1 MLFGMDR
8 VAVGAVRFAAAST
21 MGAVD
26 AVGTLAGGSLGAVQA
41 VAGLAAASPTR
52 ARRRVWSADGRAHVE
67 VKGLTGSGDRHHA
80 LRAHLT
86 GALRELKGVRW
97 AEINAVTQHI
107 LIDFDEQELD
117 VEAIIEVIEAAEEAH
132 DTDEETF
139 SRTKPEHPSADAP
152 VNMAVIALAADAVGL
167 SVAVAGRVMRL
178 PAVPQA
184 LRVPLL
190 IVETT
195 PRIRHLVEDRIGRTH
210 TEAVFAVSNSTLN
223 ALAQGP
229 EPILIDS
236 THHALRFAEA
246 RARQAVWRRRER
258 ELVGDGSGLPSE
270 VPRRSVRPVPLP
282 QGPVEKLGDRAALA
296 SLLGAGGVLA
306 ATRDP
311 GRAGDLMLAT
321 MPKAARL
328 GREAFASM
336 LDWELSRHGVV
347 PMDVSSLRRL
357 DRISLVAIDS
367 STLCT
372 DRPRILSVVATD
384 PATTDREIWAATEQ
398 ALVASSSASRFVGS
412 GPWTVGEWSFE
423 KPQDALDGSIGG
435 PVALTLDVLD
445 PEGARRGRV
454 RIGVETDPLADA
466 LLAAARDAAS
476 HVVLTEHDSVTDL
489 LPWADEVVAPGAP
502 LLDYIR
508 LMQLG
513 GSGVLAISGLDD
525 DALHA
530 ADVGV
535 AVVAEGRP
543 VCWSAELLCGPGLS
557 QPWRV
562 LRSVGAARQVSER
575 SARLALGGS
584 ALGAL
589 LAVTGRRRTARPMTL
604 SPVHSAMAAAIFGGT
619 LSALRVAR
627 QSPPEPSIRG
637 NWHDLTARE
646 AFERVERARREQ
658 PARVAPRGRFG
669 AVADAGRETARMF
682 GTVPLASQTAQLV
695 GAVAEELRDPL
706 TPVLAL
712 GAAASAIVG
721 SGVDALLVTGVMAG
735 NAVISG
741 AQRMR
746 AEQALR
752 RLLMGEQI
760 LAHRVQWQPAD
771 SGSGAGPGSGAGS
784 GSPAGWLAGLDDAST
799 LDVSATA
806 LRVGDVITLAATDVV
821 PADVRLLTALDLEV
835 DESSLNGESLPVAK
849 LPAATPGADLDERSC
864 MLYEGCT
871 ILAGSCYALVVAVG
885 RDTEAGRAAAVA
897 GSAPPPAGMQARLAE
912 LTRIALPAA
921 GVGGI
926 AVTGLSALRGV
937 PLPRAVASGV
947 AVAVAAVPE
956 GLPLVATVA
965 QLAAARRLSQRGV
978 LVRSSRTL
986 EALGRVDTVCF
997 DKTGTLTQGKLSVT
1011 RLADLDGDLPL
1022 DSEEGSRLLRFA
1034 ARACPAVQEG
1044 AARRLAHAT
1053 DGAVVEA
1060 AHRYLGRDEK
1070 WNLISELPFETTRG
1084 YAASIGTNSTRLT
1097 LALKGAPETVLEA
1110 CTQVRSRDGSVNAL
1124 SAARRREAVAATIR
1138 LTREGLRVLA
1148 IAESHPVVANI
1159 EDIAELDV
1167 ATLVTDLTLI
1177 GFIAIADTPRPTS
1190 ARAVADLT
1198 AAGVRVT
1205 MITGDHP
1212 NTAVAIAEQLG
1223 IPEARLVLTGAE
1235 FDRLSKRERTER
1247 VTGTTVFARVSPE
1260 QKVRVVQALREA
1272 GRIVAMTGD
1281 GANDAAAIRLADV
1294 GIAIAGHGSAAARS
1308 AADLVLAEPDPA
1320 RVTDALR
1327 EGRTLWGNVRDAASI
1342 LVGGN
1347 AGEVAFTVL
1356 GTAISGRAPLGTRQL
1371 LLVNMLTDMLP
1382 ALAVALAPARPNS
1395 GEDPLASGPVSN
1407 LWDSE
1412 FKRTLAV
1419 RGGATALG
1427 AGLAW
1432 GIGRVSGRPRRAET
1446 MGLGALV
1453 GTQLGQTLLAAR
1465 HSPLVIATAAVS
1477 AVALVAVVET
1487 PGVSQF
1493 FGCTPLGP
1501 MAWGTVLASAAT
1513 ATAAGV
1519 VAPRVLERVGWKA

>member
-1 MLFGMDR
+1 MLFGIGR
-8 VAVGAVRFAAAST
+8 VAVGAARMAAAST
-21 MGAVD
+21 LGAVD
-26 AVGTLAGGSLGAVQA
+26 AVGTLATQTLGV
-41 VAGLAAASPTR
+41 VEAGPR
-52 ARRRVWSADGRAHVE
+52 RVRRRVWSDEGRAHVE
-67 VKGLTGSGDRHHA
+67 VRGLTGSGDRHHR
-80 LRAHLT
+80 LREHLT
-86 GALRELKGVRW
+86 GTLRELKGVRW
-97 AEINAVTQHI
+97 AEINAVTQQI
-107 LIDFDEQELD
+107 LIDFDEEELD
-117 VEAIIEVIEAAEEAH
+117 VAAIVELIEAAEEAH
-132 DTDEETF
+132 GTDEETF

-152 VNMAVIALAADAVGL
+152 VNLAIIALAADAVGL
-167 SVAVAGRVMRL
+167 SVAVAGRVLRI
-178 PAVPQA
+178 PAVPPT

-190 IVETT
+190 VAETT
-195 PRIRHLVEDRIGRTH
+195 PRVRHLVEERIGRTH
-210 TEAVFAVSNSTLN
+210 TEALFAVGNSTLN
-223 ALAQGP
+223 ALTQGP

-246 RARQAVWRRRER
+246 QARQAVWRRRER
-258 ELVGDGSGLPSE
+258 ELVGDGSGLPTE
-270 VPRRSVRPVPLP
+270 VPHRAERPAPFP

-311 GRAGDLMLAT
+311 ARAGDLMLAT
-321 MPKAARL
+321 MPKAARI
-328 GREAFASM
+328 GREAFAAM

-347 PMDVSSLRRL
+347 PMDISSLRRL
-357 DRISLVAIDS
+357 DRITLVAVDS
-367 STLCT
+367 SALCT
-372 DRPRILSVVATD
+372 SEPRILSAVATD
-384 PATTDREIWAATEQ
+384 AAATDREIWAAADQ
-398 ALVASSSASRFVGS
+398 ALAASPGPHFPGS
-412 GPWTVGEWSFE
+412 GPWTVGEWRFE
-423 KPQDALDGSIGG
+423 KPQDALDGTIGG
-435 PVALTLDVLD
+435 PVALTLDLRGPD
-445 PEGARRGRV
+445 GTRRGRV

-466 LLAAARDAAS
+466 LLAAARDAAP
-476 HVVLTEHDSVTDL
+476 HVVLTEHDSVSDL

-513 GSGVLAISGLDD
+513 GSGVLAISGHDD

-530 ADVGV
+530 ADVGI

-562 LRSVGAARQVSER
+562 LRSVPAAREVSER
-575 SARLALGGS
+575 SARLAVGGS

-589 LAVTGRRRTARPMTL
+589 LAVTGRRRTGRPLTL
-604 SPVHSAMAAAIFGGT
+604 SPVHSAMAAAVFGGT
-619 LSALRVAR
+619 LSAFRVAR
-627 QSPPEPSIRG
+627 QRPPEPSIRG
-637 NWHDLTARE
+637 TWHDLTARE
-646 AFERVERARREQ
+646 AFDRVARARAEL
-658 PARVAPRGRFG
+658 PAEPAPRGRVA
-669 AVADAGRETARMF
+669 AVADAGRETARLL
-682 GTVPLASQTAQLV
+682 GGLPLASQTTQLV

-721 SGVDALLVTGVMAG
+721 SGVDALLVGGVMAG

-760 LAHRVQWQPAD
+760 VAHRIEWQPAD
-771 SGSGAGPGSGAGS
+771 ISEISGSAKRGSDT
-784 GSPAGWLAGLDDAST
+784 WLAGLDDAPS
-799 LDVSATA
+799 LDVPAA
-806 LRVGDVITLAATDVV
+806 RLQVGDVVRLGPTDVI
-821 PADVRLLTALDLEV
+821 PADLRLLTALDLEV

-849 LPAATPGADLDERSC
+849 LPAATPGADLDERTC

-885 RDTEAGRAAAVA
+885 QDTEAGRAAAVA
-897 GSAPPPAGMQARLAE
+897 GSAPPPAGIQARLAE

-921 GVGGI
+921 GIGGI

-997 DKTGTLTQGKLSVT
+997 DKTGTLTQGRLSVT
-1011 RLADLDGDLPL
+1011 RLADLDGDLPM
-1022 DSEEGSRLLRFA
+1022 DGESGRRVLRFA
-1034 ARACPAVQEG
+1034 ARACPAVEG
-1044 AARRLAHAT
+1044 EAARRLAHAT

-1060 AHRYLGRDEK
+1060 AHRYLGRDEQ

-1110 CTQVRSRDGSVNAL
+1110 CSQVRMRDGGVSVL
-1124 SAARRREAVAATIR
+1124 TAARRREAVEATTR
-1138 LTREGLRVLA
+1138 LAGKGLRVLA
-1148 IAESHPVVANI
+1148 IAESHPVVDAI
-1159 EDIAELDV
+1159 EDLAGLDLAELV
-1167 ATLVTDLTLI
+1167 ADLTLI
-1177 GFIAIADTPRPTS
+1177 GFVAISDTPRPTS
-1190 ARAVADLT
+1190 EQAIRDLT
-1198 AAGVRVT
+1198 AAGVRIA

-1212 NTAVAIAEQLG
+1212 NTATAVAAQLG
-1223 IPEARLVLTGAE
+1223 IPEADLVLTGAE
-1235 FDRLSKRERTER
+1235 FDRLSKRERAAR
-1247 VTGTTVFARVSPE
+1247 VTRTTVFARVSPQ

-1281 GANDAAAIRLADV
+1281 GTNDAAAIRLADV

-1320 RVTDALR
+1320 RIADALR

-1356 GTAISGRAPLGTRQL
+1356 GTAIAGRAPLGTRQL

-1382 ALAVALAPARPNS
+1382 ALAVALAPARPNA
-1395 GEDPLASGPVSN
+1395 GEDPLAAGPVAN
-1407 LWDSE
+1407 LWDAE

-1432 GIGRVSGRPRRAET
+1432 GIGRMSGRPRRAET

-1465 HSPLVIATAAVS
+1465 HSPLVIATAGVS
-1477 AVALVAVVET
+1477 ALALVAVVET

-1501 MAWGTVLASAAT
+1501 VAWGTVLAASGVAT
-1513 ATAAGV
+1513 ASGV
-1519 VAPRVLERVGWKA
+1519 VAPWVLERVGWKV

>member
-1 MLFGMDR
+1 MLFGMGR
-8 VAVGAVRFAAAST
+8 VAVGAARFAAAST

-26 AVGTLAGGSLGAVQA
+26 AVGTLAGSSRGAVEA
-41 VAGLAAASPTR
+41 VRGIAESGPRR

-67 VKGLTGSGDRHHA
+67 VRGLTGSGEQHHR
-80 LRAHLT
+80 LREHLT
-86 GALRELKGVRW
+86 GSLRELKGVRW

-117 VEAIIEVIEAAEEAH
+117 VEAIIEVVEAAEEAH
-132 DTDEETF
+132 GTDEETF

-152 VNMAVIALAADAVGL
+152 VNLAIIALAADAVGL
-167 SVAVAGRVMRL
+167 SVAVAGRLMRF
-178 PAVPQA
+178 PAVPQT

-190 IVETT
+190 IAETT
-195 PRIRHLVEDRIGRTH
+195 PRVRHLVEERIGRTH
-210 TEAVFAVSNSTLN
+210 TEALFAVSNSTLN

-236 THHALRFAEA
+236 AHHALRFAEA

-258 ELVGDGSGLPSE
+258 ELVGDGSGLPTE
-270 VPRRSVRPVPLP
+270 VPHRAERPAPFP
-282 QGPVEKLGDRAALA
+282 EGPVEKLGDRAALA

-347 PMDVSSLRRL
+347 PMDVTTLRRL

-367 STLCT
+367 SVLCSN
-372 DRPRILSVVATD
+372 RPRILSAVTTD
-384 PATTDREIWAATEQ
+384 PATTGRQIWAAAEE
-398 ALVASSSASRFVGS
+398 ALASSPGPHFAGS
-412 GPWTVGEWSFE
+412 GPWTVGAWRFE
-423 KPQDALDGSIGG
+423 KPHDALEGTIGN
-435 PVALTLDVLD
+435 PVALTLDVLAAD
-445 PEGARRGRV
+445 DGTRLGRV

-476 HVVLTEHDSVTDL
+476 HVVLTEHDSVADL
-489 LPWADEVVAPGAP
+489 LPWADEVVAPGEP
-502 LLDYIR
+502 LLDHIR

-513 GSGVLAISGLDD
+513 GGGVLLVSGHDD

-557 QPWRV
+557 QAWRI
-562 LRSVGAARQVSER
+562 LRSVQIARQVSER
-575 SARLALGGS
+575 SARLAMGGS

-589 LAVTGRRRTARPMTL
+589 LAVTGRRRTGRPMTL
-604 SPVHSAMAAAIFGGT
+604 SPVHSAMAAAIAGGT

-637 NWHDLTARE
+637 NWHDLTPRE
-646 AFERVERARREQ
+646 AFDRIERARQNR
-658 PARVAPRGRFG
+658 PAESAPRGRVA
-669 AVADAGRETARMF
+669 AVADASRETVRML
-682 GTVPLASQTAQLV
+682 GGLPLASQTTQLV

-760 LAHRVQWQPAD
+760 VARRVQWQPVPGRAA
-771 SGSGAGPGSGAGS
+771 AGDA
-784 GSPAGWLAGLDDAST
+784 WFAGLDDAAV
-799 LDVSATA
+799 LEVPAA
-806 LRVGDVITLAATDVV
+806 QLRIGDVVRLGPTDVV
-821 PADVRLLTALDLEV
+821 PADVRLLTSADLEV

-849 LPAATPGADLDERSC
+849 LPEATPGADLDERAC

-871 ILAGSCYALVVAVG
+871 ILAGSCTALVVAVG
-885 RDTEAGRAAAVA
+885 QDTEAGRAAAVA
-897 GSAPPPAGMQARLAE
+897 GSAPPPAGIQARLAE

-926 AVTGLSALRGV
+926 AVTGLSAMRGV

-997 DKTGTLTQGKLSVT
+997 DKTGTLTQGRLSVT
-1011 RLADLDGDLPL
+1011 RLADLDDDLPL
-1022 DSEEGSRLLRFA
+1022 DGEEGRRLLRFA
-1034 ARACPAVQEG
+1034 ARACPAVEEG
-1044 AARRLAHAT
+1044 SARRLAHAT

-1060 AHRYLGRDEK
+1060 AHRHVGRDEQ
-1070 WNLISELPFETTRG
+1070 WRLIAELPFEATRG
-1084 YAASIGTNSTRLT
+1084 YAASVGINSTRLT
-1097 LALKGAPETVLEA
+1097 LAVKGAPETILDV
-1110 CTQVRSRDGSVNAL
+1110 CTQVRSREGGVSTL
-1124 SAARRREAVAATIR
+1124 TAARRRDAVDATAR
-1138 LTREGLRVLA
+1138 LTRKGLRVLA
-1148 IAESHPVVANI
+1148 VAEAHPVV
-1159 EDIAELDV
+1159 EDVAELDV
-1167 ATLVTDLTLI
+1167 AELVSELTLI
-1177 GFIAIADTPRPTS
+1177 GFVAIADTPRPTS
-1190 ARAVADLT
+1190 AQAVADLS
-1198 AAGVRVT
+1198 AAGVRIT

-1212 NTAVAIAEQLG
+1212 NTATAIAEQLG
-1223 IPEARLVLTGAE
+1223 IPEAHLVLTGPE
-1235 FDRLSKRERTER
+1235 FDRLSKRERAER
-1247 VTGTTVFARVSPE
+1247 VLRTTVFARVSPE
-1260 QKVRVVQALREA
+1260 QKVRVIQALREA

-1281 GANDAAAIRLADV
+1281 GTNDAAAIRLADV

-1320 RVTDALR
+1320 RIADALR

-1356 GTAISGRAPLGTRQL
+1356 GTAIAGRAPLGTRQL

-1382 ALAVALAPARPNS
+1382 ALAVALAPARPGG
-1395 GEDPLASGPVSN
+1395 GEDALASGPVSN
-1407 LWDSE
+1407 LWDPE

-1427 AGLAW
+1427 AGMAW
-1432 GIGRVSGRPRRAET
+1432 GIGRASGRPRRAET

-1453 GTQLGQTLLAAR
+1453 GTQLGQTLMTAR
-1465 HSPLVIATAAVS
+1465 HSPLVIATAVVS

-1501 MAWGTVLASAAT
+1501 VAWGTVLASATA
-1513 ATAAGV
+1513 ATAAGL
-1519 VAPRVLERVGWKA
+1519 VAPRVLERVGWRA

>member
-1 MLFGMDR
+1 MLFGMGR
-8 VAVGAVRFAAAST
+8 AAVGAARLAAAST

-26 AVGTLAGGSLGAVQA
+26 AVGTLAGTSRGAVEA
-41 VAGLAAASPTR
+41 VRGIAETGPRRT
-52 ARRRVWSADGRAHVE
+52 RRRVWSQDGRAHVE
-67 VKGLTGSGDRHHA
+67 VKGLTGSGGRHHR
-80 LRAHLT
+80 LREHLT
-86 GALRELKGVRW
+86 GTLRDVKGVRW

-107 LIDFDEQELD
+107 LVDFDEQELD

-132 DTDEETF
+132 GTDEETF

-152 VNMAVIALAADAVGL
+152 VNLAIISLAADAVGL
-167 SVAVAGRVMRL
+167 SVAVTGRLMRL

-190 IVETT
+190 IAETT
-195 PRIRHLVEDRIGRTH
+195 PRIRHLVEERLGRTH
-210 TEAVFAVSNSTLN
+210 TEALFAVSNSSLN
-223 ALAQGP
+223 ALDQGP
-229 EPILIDS
+229 ETIPIDN
-236 THHALRFAEA
+236 THHPPLFSTPPA
-246 RARQAVWRRRER
+246 RKARCGTHER
-258 ELVGDGSGLPSE
+258 ELVGDGSGLPTE
-270 VPRRSVRPVPLP
+270 VPHRTERPAPFP
-282 QGPVEKLGDRAALA
+282 EGPVEKLGDRAALA

-306 ATRDP
+306 ATGDP

-328 GREAFASM
+328 GREAFAST

-347 PMDVSSLRRL
+347 PMDVASLRRL
-357 DRISLVAIDS
+357 DRISLVAVDS
-367 STLCT
+367 SILCS
-372 DRPRILSVVATD
+372 DQPRILSAVATD
-384 PATTDREIWAATEQ
+384 PATTDRQIWAAAEE
-398 ALVASSSASRFVGS
+398 ALTSSPAPHFVGS
-412 GPWTVGEWSFE
+412 GPWTVGEWLFE
-423 KPQDALDGSIGG
+423 KPHDALDGAIGG
-435 PVALTLDVLD
+435 PVALTLDVLATD
-445 PEGARRGRV
+445 GRSEGGDGRTRLGRV

-466 LLAAARDAAS
+466 LLAAARDAAP
-476 HVVLTEHDSVTDL
+476 HVVLTEHDSVADL
-489 LPWADEVVAPGAP
+489 LPWADEVVAPGPA
-502 LLDYIR
+502 LLDHIR

-513 GSGVLAISGLDD
+513 GSGVLVMSGHDD
-525 DALHA
+525 DALRA
-530 ADVGV
+530 ADIGV

-557 QPWRV
+557 QAWRI
-562 LRSVGAARQVSER
+562 LRSVDTARQVSER
-575 SARLALGGS
+575 SARLAMGGS

-589 LAVTGRRRTARPMTL
+589 LAVTGRRRTRRPLVL
-604 SPVHSAMAAAIFGGT
+604 SPVHSAMAAAIAGGT

-627 QSPPEPSIRG
+627 QSAPQPSIRG
-637 NWHDLTARE
+637 NWHDLTPRE

-658 PARVAPRGRFG
+658 PAEVAPRGRVA
-669 AVADAGRETARMF
+669 AVADAGRETARML
-682 GTVPLASQTAQLV
+682 GGLPLASQTAQLV

-721 SGVDALLVTGVMAG
+721 SGVDALLVGGVMAG

-760 LAHRVQWQPAD
+760 VAHRLAWQPASD
-771 SGSGAGPGSGAGS
+771 RSGVGE
-784 GSPAGWLAGLDDAST
+784 GWLAGLDDAEAS
-799 LDVSATA
+799 DVPAA
-806 LRVGDVITLAATDVV
+806 HLRVGDVIRLGPTDVV
-821 PADVRLLTALDLEV
+821 PADVRLLTSLDLEV
-835 DESSLNGESLPVAK
+835 DESSLNGESLPVVK
-849 LPAATPGADLDERSC
+849 LPEATPGADLDERAC

-871 ILAGSCYALVVAVG
+871 ILAGSCTALVVAVG

-897 GSAPPPAGMQARLAE
+897 GSASPPAGIQARLAE

-921 GVGGI
+921 GIGGV

-997 DKTGTLTQGKLSVT
+997 DKTGTLTQGRLSVT

-1022 DSEEGSRLLRFA
+1022 DGKEGGRLLRFA
-1034 ARACPAVQEG
+1034 ARACPAVDEG
-1044 AARRLAHAT
+1044 SARRLAHAT

-1060 AHRYLGRDEK
+1060 AQHHVGRDEE
-1070 WNLISELPFETTRG
+1070 WSLISELPFETTRG
-1084 YAASIGTNSTRLT
+1084 YAASVGTNSTRLT
-1097 LALKGAPETVLEA
+1097 LAVKGAPETILDV
-1110 CTQVRSRDGSVNAL
+1110 CTQVRSRDGGVKAL
-1124 SAARRREAVAATIR
+1124 TAARRRDAVAATAR
-1138 LTREGLRVLA
+1138 LTRKGLRVLA
-1148 IAESHPVVANI
+1148 IAESHPVV
-1159 EDIAELDV
+1159 EDVAELDV
-1167 ATLVTDLTLI
+1167 AALVTGLTLI
-1177 GFIAIADTPRPTS
+1177 GFVAIADTPRPTS
-1190 ARAVADLT
+1190 AQAVADLS

-1212 NTAVAIAEQLG
+1212 NTATAIAEQLG
-1223 IPEARLVLTGAE
+1223 IPDSHLVLTGPE
-1235 FDRLSKRERTER
+1235 FDRLSKRERAKR
-1247 VTGTTVFARVSPE
+1247 VMRTTVFARVSPE

-1281 GANDAAAIRLADV
+1281 GTNDAAAIRLADV

-1320 RVTDALR
+1320 RIADALR

-1356 GTAISGRAPLGTRQL
+1356 GTAIAGRAPLGTRQL

-1382 ALAVALAPARPNS
+1382 ALAVALAPARPGG
-1395 GEDPLASGPVSN
+1395 GEDPLASGPVGN
-1407 LWDSE
+1407 LWDPE

-1432 GIGRVSGRPRRAET
+1432 GFGRMSGRPRRAET

-1501 MAWGTVLASAAT
+1501 VAWAAVLGSAAA

-1519 VAPRVLERVGWKA
+1519 VAPRVLERAGWRA

>member
-1 MLFGMDR
+1 MFFGMGR
-8 VAVGAVRFAAAST
+8 VAVGAARIAAAST

-26 AVGTLAGGSLGAVQA
+26 AVGSLAGGSRGAVEA
-41 VAGLAAASPTR
+41 VRGIAETGPRR
-52 ARRRVWSADGRAHVE
+52 ARRRIWAADGRAHIE
-67 VKGLTGSGDRHHA
+67 VKGLTGAGDRHHQ
-80 LRAHLT
+80 LREHLT
-86 GALRELKGVRW
+86 GTLRELKGVRW

-117 VEAIIEVIEAAEEAH
+117 VEGIIEVIEAAEEAH

-152 VNMAVIALAADAVGL
+152 VNLAIISLAADAVGL
-167 SVAVAGRVMRL
+167 TVAVAGRVMRL

-190 IVETT
+190 IAETT
-195 PRIRHLVEDRIGRTH
+195 PRIRHVVEERIGRTH
-210 TEAVFAVSNSTLN
+210 TEALFAVSNSTLN
-223 ALAQGP
+223 ALTQGP

-258 ELVGDGSGLPSE
+258 ELVGDGSGLPTE
-270 VPRRSVRPVPLP
+270 VRRRSERPAPYP
-282 QGPVEKLGDRAALA
+282 EGPVEKLGDRAALA
-296 SLLGAGGVLA
+296 SLMGAGGVLA

-357 DRISLVAIDS
+357 DRISLVAVDS
-367 STLCT
+367 SALCT
-372 DRPRILSVVATD
+372 DRPRILSAVATD
-384 PATTDREIWAATEQ
+384 PATTDRQIWAAAEQ
-398 ALVASSSASRFVGS
+398 ALTSPDPTSPDAPRFTGA
-412 GPWTVGEWSFE
+412 GPWSIGDWRFE
-423 KPQDALDGSIGG
+423 KPHDALDGAIGS
-435 PVALTLDVLD
+435 PVALTLDVLTPD
-445 PEGARRGRV
+445 GERRGRIRV
-454 RIGVETDPLADA
+454 GVETDPLADA

-476 HVVLTEHDSVTDL
+476 HVVLTEHDSVGDL

-502 LLDYIR
+502 LVDYIR

-513 GSGVLAISGLDD
+513 GSGVLAISGHDD

-530 ADVGV
+530 ADIGV

-562 LRSVGAARQVSER
+562 LRSVQTARQVSER
-575 SARLALGGS
+575 SARLAVGGS

-589 LAVTGRRRTARPMTL
+589 LAVTGRRRPTRPLTL

-627 QSPPEPSIRG
+627 QSPPEPSVRG

-646 AFERVERARREQ
+646 AFERIELARSQQSVEI
-658 PARVAPRGRFG
+658 APRGRVT
-669 AVADAGRETARMF
+669 ALTDAGRETVRLLN
-682 GTVPLASQTAQLV
+682 GLPLASQTTQLV

-760 LAHRVQWQPAD
+760 VAHRVEWQPSDTAA
-771 SGSGAGPGSGAGS
+771 AGDT
-784 GSPAGWLAGLDDAST
+784 WLAGLEDAPI
-799 LDVSATA
+799 LDVPADG
-806 LRVGDVITLAATDVV
+806 LRVGDIIRLGPTDVV
-821 PADVRLLTALDLEV
+821 PADVRLLTAQDLEA

-849 LPAATPGADLDERSC
+849 LPAATPGADLDERAC

-871 ILAGSCYALVVAVG
+871 ILAGSCFALVVAVG
-885 RDTEAGRAAAVA
+885 QDTEAGRAAAVA
-897 GSAPPPAGMQARLAE
+897 GSAPPPAGIQARLAE

-921 GVGGI
+921 GIGGI

-997 DKTGTLTQGKLSVT
+997 DKTGTLTQGRLSVT

-1022 DSEEGSRLLRFA
+1022 DGEEGGRLLRYA
-1034 ARACPAVQEG
+1034 ARACPVVEEG

-1060 AHRYLGRDEK
+1060 AHQYIGRDEQ

-1097 LALKGAPETVLEA
+1097 LAVKGAPETVLDV
-1110 CTQVRSRDGSVNAL
+1110 CTQVRTRDGGVSPL
-1124 SAARRREAVAATIR
+1124 TAARRRDAVAATTR
-1138 LTREGLRVLA
+1138 LTGKGLRVLA
-1148 IAESHPVVANI
+1148 IAEAHPVV
-1159 EDIAELDV
+1159 EDLVEDPAELDV
-1167 ATLVTDLTLI
+1167 AALVTELTLI
-1177 GFIAIADTPRPTS
+1177 GFVAIADTPRPTS
-1190 ARAVADLT
+1190 AQAITDLT
-1198 AAGVRVT
+1198 AAGVRIT

-1212 NTAVAIAEQLG
+1212 NTATAIAEQLG
-1223 IPEARLVLTGAE
+1223 IPEAHLVLTGPE
-1235 FDRLSKRERTER
+1235 FDRLSKRERAER
-1247 VTGTTVFARVSPE
+1247 VAHTTVFARVSPE

-1294 GIAIAGHGSAAARS
+1294 GIAIAGHGSAAARA

-1320 RVTDALR
+1320 RITDALR

-1356 GTAISGRAPLGTRQL
+1356 GTAIAGRAPLGTRQL

-1395 GEDPLASGPVSN
+1395 GEDPLASGPVGN

-1412 FKRTLAV
+1412 FQRTLAI

-1432 GIGRVSGRPRRAET
+1432 GIGRASGRPRRAET

-1477 AVALVAVVET
+1477 AVALIAVVET

-1501 MAWGTVLASAAT
+1501 VAWGTVLASAAT

-1519 VAPRVLERVGWKA
+1519 VAPRVLERAGWKA

>member
-8 VAVGAVRFAAAST
+8 IAVGAVRIAAAST

-26 AVGTLAGGSLGAVQA
+26 AV
-41 VAGLAAASPTR
+41 AGLAEAGPRR
-52 ARRRVWSADGRAHVE
+52 ARRRIWTADGRAHVE
-67 VKGLTGSGDRHHA
+67 VKGLTGSGDRHHR
-80 LRAHLT
+80 LREHLT
-86 GALRELKGVRW
+86 GTLRELKGVRW

-107 LIDFDEQELD
+107 LVDFDEQELD

-132 DTDEETF
+132 GTDEETF

-152 VNMAVIALAADAVGL
+152 VNLALISLAADAVGL
-167 SVAVAGRVMRL
+167 SVAVAGRLLRI
-178 PAVPQA
+178 PAVPQTV
-184 LRVPLL
+184 RVPLL
-190 IVETT
+190 IAETT
-195 PRIRHLVEDRIGRTH
+195 PRVRHVVEERIGRTH
-210 TEAVFAVSNSTLN
+210 TEALFAVSNSTLN

-236 THHALRFAEA
+236 SHHALRFAEA

-270 VPRRSVRPVPLP
+270 VPHRAERPAPFP
-282 QGPVEKLGDRAALA
+282 EGPVEKLGDRAALA

-328 GREAFASM
+328 GREAFAAM
-336 LDWELSRHGVV
+336 LDWELTRHGVV
-347 PMDVSSLRRL
+347 PMDISSLRRL
-357 DRISLVAIDS
+357 DRISSVAVDS
-367 STLCT
+367 SVLCT
-372 DRPRILSVVATD
+372 DRPRILSAVATG
-384 PATTDREIWAATEQ
+384 PAATDRQIWTAAED
-398 ALVASSSASRFVGS
+398 ALNASESVSEAPRFAGP
-412 GPWTVGEWSFE
+412 GPWTVGGWRFE
-423 KPQDALDGSIGG
+423 KPHDAAEGTIGG
-435 PVALTLDVLD
+435 PVALTLDVLSPD
-445 PEGARRGRV
+445 GARQGRV

-466 LLAAARDAAS
+466 LLAAARDATS
-476 HVVLTEHDSVTDL
+476 HVVLTEHDSVGDL
-489 LPWADEVVAPGAP
+489 LPWADEVVAPGGP
-502 LLDYIR
+502 LVDHIR

-513 GSGVLAISGLDD
+513 GSGVLAISGNDD

-530 ADVGV
+530 ADIGV

-557 QPWRV
+557 QAWRI
-562 LRSVGAARQVSER
+562 LRSIDTARQVSER
-575 SARLALGGS
+575 SARLAMGGS

-589 LAVTGRRRTARPMTL
+589 LAVTGRRRTARPLTL
-604 SPVHSAMAAAIFGGT
+604 SPVHSAMAAAIAGGT

-627 QSPPEPSIRG
+627 QPAPEPSVRG
-637 NWHDLTARE
+637 NWHDLTPRE
-646 AFERVERARREQ
+646 AFDRVERARREL
-658 PARVAPRGRFG
+658 PVAPPPRGRVA
-669 AVADAGRETARMF
+669 AVADTGRETARILNALSL
-682 GTVPLASQTAQLV
+682 VSQTTSLV

-721 SGVDALLVTGVMAG
+721 SGVDAVLVGGVMAG

-760 LAHRVQWQPAD
+760 EARRVDWRPALAE
-771 SGSGAGPGSGAGS
+771 SGSGSGSRSGPGDA
-784 GSPAGWLAGLDDAST
+784 WLAGLEDAPAQQVPA
-799 LDVSATA
+799 DR
-806 LRVGDVITLAATDVV
+806 LRVGDVVRLGPTDVV
-821 PADVRLLTALDLEV
+821 PADVRLLTAQDLEV

-849 LPAATPGADLDERSC
+849 LPAATPGADLDERAC

-871 ILAGSCYALVVAVG
+871 ILAGSCTALVVAVG
-885 RDTEAGRAAAVA
+885 QDTEAGRAAAVA
-897 GSAPPPAGMQARLAE
+897 GSAPPPAGIQARLAE

-997 DKTGTLTQGKLSVT
+997 DKTGTLTQGRLSVT

-1022 DSEEGSRLLRFA
+1022 DGEQGRRLLRFA
-1034 ARACPAVQEG
+1034 ARACPEAEEG
-1044 AARRLAHAT
+1044 SARRLAHAT

-1060 AHRYLGRDEK
+1060 AHRHVGPDGDWKLVA
-1070 WNLISELPFETTRG
+1070 ELPFETTRG
-1084 YAASIGTNSTRLT
+1084 YAASVGTNSTRLT
-1097 LALKGAPETVLEA
+1097 LAVKGAPETVLEVCA
-1110 CTQVRSRDGSVNAL
+1110 QVRSRDGGVSTL
-1124 SAARRREAVAATIR
+1124 TAARRREAVAATAR
-1138 LTREGLRVLA
+1138 LTGEGLRVLA
-1148 IAESHPVVANI
+1148 IAEAHPVVESLDSA
-1159 EDIAELDV
+1159 EDLAGLDV
-1167 ATLVTDLTLI
+1167 AALVTELTLI
-1177 GFIAIADTPRPTS
+1177 GFVAIADTPRPTS
-1190 ARAVADLT
+1190 ARAVAELS

-1212 NTAVAIAEQLG
+1212 NTATAIAAQLG
-1223 IPEARLVLTGAE
+1223 IPDAHLVLTGPE
-1235 FDRLSKRERTER
+1235 FDRLSKRQRAER
-1247 VTGTTVFARVSPE
+1247 VLHTTVFARVSPE

-1281 GANDAAAIRLADV
+1281 GTNDAAAIRLADV

-1308 AADLVLAEPDPA
+1308 AADLVLAEPDPS
-1320 RVTDALR
+1320 RITEALR

-1356 GTAISGRAPLGTRQL
+1356 GTAIAGRAPLGTRQL

-1382 ALAVALAPARPNS
+1382 ALAVALAPARSN
-1395 GEDPLASGPVSN
+1395 GTEDPLARGPVSN
-1407 LWDSE
+1407 LWDPE

-1453 GTQLGQTLLAAR
+1453 GTQLGQTLLTAR

-1501 MAWGTVLASAAT
+1501 VAWGTVLASAAT
-1513 ATAAGV
+1513 ATAAGA
-1519 VAPRVLERVGWKA
+1519 VAPRVLERAGWKA

>member
-1 MLFGMDR
+1 MDR

-26 AVGTLAGGSLGAVQA
+26 AVGTLASGSLGAVEA
-41 VAGLAAASPTR
+41 VAGFAATGPTR
-52 ARRRVWSADGRAHVE
+52 AGRRVWSADGRAHVE
-67 VKGLTGSGDRHHA
+67 VKGLTGSGARHHA
-80 LRAHLT
+80 LRTHLT

-117 VEAIIEVIEAAEEAH
+117 VEAILEVIEAAEEAH

-139 SRTKPEHPSADAP
+139 SRAKPEHPSADAP

-190 IVETT
+190 IAETT

-210 TEAVFAVSNSTLN
+210 TEALFAVSNSTLN

-282 QGPVEKLGDRAALA
+282 EGPVEKLGDRAALA

-372 DRPRILSVVATD
+372 DRPRILSAVATD

-398 ALVASSSASRFVGS
+398 ALIASSIASSSTSSTSSTSSASSTSRFVGS

-423 KPQDALDGSIGG
+423 KPQDALDGTIGG

-445 PEGARRGRV
+445 PEGTRRGRV

-476 HVVLTEHDSVTDL
+476 HVVLTEHDSVSDL

-513 GSGVLAISGLDD
+513 GSGVLAISGTDD
-525 DALHA
+525 EALHA
-530 ADVGV
+530 ADIGV

-562 LRSVGAARQVSER
+562 LRSVGTARQVSER

-589 LAVTGRRRTARPMTL
+589 LAVTGRRRTARPLTL

-646 AFERVERARREQ
+646 AFDRVERARREQ
-658 PARVAPRGRFG
+658 PAEVAPRGRFA

-682 GTVPLASQTAQLV
+682 GGLPLASQTAQLV

-760 LAHRVQWQPAD
+760 LAHQVQWQPAD
-771 SGSGAGPGSGAGS
+771 SGSGAG
-784 GSPAGWLAGLDDAST
+784 WLAGLDDASA
-799 LDVSATA
+799 LDVPATT
-806 LRVGDVITLAATDVV
+806 LRVGDVIKLAATDVV

-849 LPAATPGADLDERSC
+849 LPAATPGADLDERAC

-885 RDTEAGRAAAVA
+885 QDTESGRAAAVA
-897 GSAPPPAGMQARLAE
+897 GSAPPPAGIQARLAE

-926 AVTGLSALRGV
+926 AVTGLSGLRGV

-1034 ARACPAVQEG
+1034 ARACPAVEEG

-1060 AHRYLGRDEK
+1060 AHRHLGRDEK

-1097 LALKGAPETVLEA
+1097 LAVKGAPETVLEA
-1110 CTQVRSRDGSVNAL
+1110 CTQVRSRDGGINTL
-1124 SAARRREAVAATIR
+1124 SAARRREAVEATIR
-1138 LTREGLRVLA
+1138 LTRKGLRVLA
-1148 IAESHPVVANI
+1148 IAESHPVVENI
-1159 EDIAELDV
+1159 EDVAELDV

-1190 ARAVADLT
+1190 ERAVADLT

-1223 IPEARLVLTGAE
+1223 IPEAQLVLTGAE
-1235 FDRLSKRERTER
+1235 FDRLSKRERAER

-1294 GIAIAGHGSAAARS
+1294 GIAIAGHGSAAARA

-1320 RVTDALR
+1320 RITDALR

-1395 GEDPLASGPVSN
+1395 GEDPLASGPVSD

-1453 GTQLGQTLLAAR
+1453 GTQLGQTLLTAR

-1477 AVALVAVVET
+1477 AVALIAVVET

-1513 ATAAGV
+1513 ATATGV
-1519 VAPRVLERVGWKA
+1519 VAPRMLERVGWKA